1 MRNGT
6 GTTVLISTPIPNSN
20 KWVIILWLTD
30 TFASIIRFVF
40 ILSCLCE
47 ACFIC
52 WWHHACRWHYW
63 PHFVCDNKHD
73 RNNVGYSAR
82 ANQREKIIIGCKC
95 KHNRCKNQ
103 ITILMWNLNSTT
115 SLTMEDRTFLVK
127 EDDDAR
133 IGREEGVLGRSD
145 FSVIPFQA
153 VTVLFKEDFSSCHCI
168 I

>member
-1 MRNGT
+1 M
-6 GTTVLISTPIPNSN
+6 SN
-20 KWVIILWLTD
+20 HPLTYGY
-30 TFASIIRFVF
+30 FCEYYKICVYFVMPMWSMF
-40 ILSCLCE
+40 HLLMTSCMSMALL
-47 ACFIC
+47 ATL
-52 WWHHACRWHYW
+52 
-63 PHFVCDNKHD
+63 VCDNKHD

-82 ANQREKIIIGCKC
+82 ANQREKIIIRCKC

-153 VTVLFKEDFSSCHCI
+153 VTVLFKKDFSSCHCI